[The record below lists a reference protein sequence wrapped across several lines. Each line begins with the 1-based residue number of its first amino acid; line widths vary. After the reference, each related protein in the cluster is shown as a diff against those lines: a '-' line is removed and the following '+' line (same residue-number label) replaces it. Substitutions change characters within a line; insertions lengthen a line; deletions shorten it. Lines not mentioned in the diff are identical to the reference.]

1 MGPSLRFARAS
12 ALAAGSA
19 PGPARTGVAR
29 ALIHAHL
36 LLHAACAPEQEEADP
51 APELHET
58 RVSLAASFV
67 GGRAAGL
74 RRLLHSD
81 LIVQPPAPDSA
92 LGGAAA
98 AEYLVALARGT
109 AVSRSLLAPRSL
121 SREGGFLLERGG
133 WHLAVGDRAFAS
145 RYTIRWRESPAGWK
159 VVLWRWT
166 RFQ

>member
-1 MGPSLRFARAS
+1 VG
-12 ALAAGSA
+12 
-19 PGPARTGVAR
+19 
-29 ALIHAHL
+29 
-36 LLHAACAPEQEEADP
+36 AACTREREQDDP
-51 APELHET
+51 APELHQA

-81 LIVQPPAPDSA
+81 LIVQPPEPDSA
-92 LGGAAA
+92 LRGFAAA
-98 AEYLVALARGT
+98 DYLVELARGT
-109 AVSRSLLAPRSL
+109 AVSRSVLAPRSL

-133 WHLAVGDRAFAS
+133 WHLEAGDRTFAS